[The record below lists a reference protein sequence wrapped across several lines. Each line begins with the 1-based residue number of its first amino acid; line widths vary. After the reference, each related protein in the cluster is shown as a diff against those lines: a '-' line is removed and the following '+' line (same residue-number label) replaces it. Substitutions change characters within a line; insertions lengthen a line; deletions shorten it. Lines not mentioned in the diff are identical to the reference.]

1 MYQSSCL
8 DDRLAEDEREEE
20 QNKRKALRLWES
32 VEKDADSFVEKAQNT
47 AGSMMAQLITKSN
60 SLTGWSEEENKKRQ

>member
-32 VEKDADSFVEKAQNT
+32 VEKDADSFVEKA
-47 AGSMMAQLITKSN
+47 
-60 SLTGWSEEENKKRQ
+60 